1 MIRFVIVEDD
11 EENLSIIKRII
22 DKEKYKAKQEIKTY
36 EFAGYSKEL
45 QNIINNVTEKTVYIL
60 DIELKDS
67 KSGIEIASLIRNDD
81 WDSEIIFIT
90 NHDRMFETV
99 HRSVF
104 EVFDFIEKYLDLEKR
119 LTKDIKLILEKN
131 KDKTVFSYKGRN
143 VDLQLYFNS
152 IEYIYRDKEDRKAII
167 VTDEANYS
175 INMGLKEI
183 LSMLDSRFKFVHRSC
198 IINKEKVSV
207 YDWNNN
213 KIKMLSGKEV
223 PYLSKK
229 YKKEVDKKWYWKL
242 FDTYFYFLLIL

>member
-11 EENLSIIKRII
+11 AENLSIIKKII
-22 DKEKYKAKQEIKTY
+22 DKEKYKAKQEIKTF
-36 EFAGYSKEL
+36 EFSGYCKEL
-45 QNIINNVTEKTVYIL
+45 QNLINNVKEKTVYIL

-67 KSGIEIASLIRNDD
+67 KSGIEIASIIRNED

-119 LTKDIKLILEKN
+119 LSKDIRLILEKN
-131 KDKTVFSYKGRN
+131 KDKKTFSYKGRN
-143 VDLQLYFNS
+143 VDLHLYFNS
-152 IEYIYRDKEDRKAII
+152 IEYIYRDKEDRKANI
-167 VTDEANYS
+167 VTDTTTYS
-175 INMGLKEI
+175 VNMGLKEI

-198 IINKEKVSV
+198 IVNTEKVSI

-223 PYLSKK
+223 TYLSKK
-229 YKKEVDKKWYWKL
+229 FKKEVDKK
-242 FDTYFYFLLIL
+242 

>member
-1 MIRFVIVEDD
+1 VIRFVIVEDD
-11 EENLSIIKRII
+11 AENLSIIKKII
-22 DKEKYKAKQEIKTY
+22 DKEKYKAKQEIKTF
-36 EFAGYSKEL
+36 EFSGYCKEL
-45 QNIINNVTEKTVYIL
+45 QNLINNVKEKTVYIL

-67 KSGIEIASLIRNDD
+67 KSGIEIASIIRNED

-119 LTKDIKLILEKN
+119 LSKDIRLILEKN
-131 KDKTVFSYKGRN
+131 KDKKTFSYKGRN
-143 VDLQLYFNS
+143 VDLHLYFNS
-152 IEYIYRDKEDRKAII
+152 IEYIYRDKEDRKANI
-167 VTDEANYS
+167 VTDTTTYS
-175 INMGLKEI
+175 VNMGLKEI

-198 IINKEKVSV
+198 IVNTEKVSI

-223 PYLSKK
+223 TYLSKK
-229 YKKEVDKKWYWKL
+229 FKKEVDKKWLK
-242 FDTYFYFLLIL
+242 I